1 MVMPTAITTIMT
13 MGMIT
18 TTMITGMTMTIIT
31 TIMSMIIIMS
41 MAMAMAMG
49 TEQAISTMARVPP
62 GFRSRA

>member
-1 MVMPTAITTIMT
+1 MVMPTAITIMT

-41 MAMAMAMG
+41 MAMG
-49 TEQAISTMARVPP
+49 TGQAISTMARVPP

>member
-31 TIMSMIIIMS
+31 TIMSMIIIIMS
-41 MAMAMAMG
+41 MAMG
-49 TEQAISTMARVPP
+49 TGQAISTMARVPP

>member
-41 MAMAMAMG
+41 MAMG
-49 TEQAISTMARVPP
+49 TGQAISTMARVPP

>member
-18 TTMITGMTMTIIT
+18 NTMITGMTMTIIT
-31 TIMSMIIIMS
+31 TIMSMIIIIMS
-41 MAMAMAMG
+41 MAMG
-49 TEQAISTMARVPP
+49 TGQAISTMARVPP

>member
-18 TTMITGMTMTIIT
+18 TMTMTIIT

-41 MAMAMAMG
+41 MAMG
-49 TEQAISTMARVPP
+49 TGQAISTMARVPP

>member
-41 MAMAMAMG
+41 MAMAMG
-49 TEQAISTMARVPP
+49 TGQAISTMARVPP

>member
-18 TTMITGMTMTIIT
+18 TIMITGMTMTMTIIT

-41 MAMAMAMG
+41 MAMG
-49 TEQAISTMARVPP
+49 TGQAISTMARVPP